1 MRTRISRDALRNFF
15 AAAERPLND
24 TPEFAGWTVVDF
36 KTDRE
41 FEETSDRY
49 VAQVRVYSKA
59 VGAAT
64 NAPARGVLL
73 VV

>member
-1 MRTRISRDALRNFF
+1 MPTLDDGSLVEGVIDLAFRD
-15 AAAERPLND
+15 D
-24 TPEFAGWTVVDF
+24 TGEFAGWTVVDF

-41 FEETSDRY
+41 FEEMSDRY
-49 VAQVRVYSKA
+49 VAQVRVYLKA

-64 NAPARGVLL
+64 SAPARGVLL